1 MLAFLGG
8 TGPEGRGLALRLA
21 LAGEDI
27 IIGSRDAERAATA
40 AAELTLLIEGIGGVA
55 GAGTIRAGTIGAGTI
70 RAGTI
75 GAGTIRA
82 GTIEGADNLAAAARA
97 DSAFITVPYEA
108 QRPLLEPLVG
118 SLSGKVVVNV
128 IAPMRFERGRGAIAV
143 PVEAGSAA
151 EEAQLLLPDSPVVAA
166 FQNVSA
172 EELQEPERAMEGDVV
187 VCADDRQAKTLV
199 MSLAEKIQRL
209 RPVDGGSLANAK
221 YVEQITPLLVNINRI
236 YKIHSGIRIVGV

>member
-8 TGPEGRGLALRLA
+8 TGPEGKGLALRLA
-21 LAGEDI
+21 RAGEDI
-27 IIGSRDAERAATA
+27 IIGSRDAERAAAA

-55 GAGTIRAGTIGAGTI
+55 GAGTT
-70 RAGTI
+70 
-75 GAGTIRA
+75 RA

-108 QRPLLEPLVG
+108 QRLLLEPLVG
-118 SLSGKVVVNV
+118 LLSGKVVVNV